1 MGFPEWTLVGMGV
14 TGLGALIFILI
25 AYLALSPGAVHRLGL
40 TGARLDLRVK
50 SFIGYALACLLLMAG
65 FFLAGVP
72 LEPVEETA
80 VSTAIPNELD
90 TIPESQATVIVFA
103 TPTLADTVE
112 AESTDAEGEDEPE
125 ETRPASSGAMG
136 ELPPSD
142 EEEVE
147 PESGAFTPL
156 EDEEEAE
163 ETPEGTAT
171 PLPEAGPSS
180 TPIPSPSATPVT
192 STPTMTPSPSPTVT
206 PTPTLTP
213 TPIDGETAVV
223 ELNGGVIWLQRAPGG
238 QNLIVLEDQAI
249 VIVRNG
255 RANRDGILWRE
266 VTSVDGV
273 TGWLQETYLNYE
285 N

>member
-1 MGFPEWTLVGMGV
+1 MGAS
-14 TGLGALIFILI
+14 GLGALIFILI
-25 AYLALSPGAVHRLGL
+25 AYLALSPGALHRLGL
-40 TGARLDLRVK
+40 TGSRLDLRLK
-50 SFIGYALACLLLMAG
+50 SFIGYALACLLLLAG

-72 LEPVEETA
+72 LESLEETA
-80 VSTAIPNELD
+80 VSTAIPNELE
-90 TIPESQATVIVFA
+90 TAPESDATVIVFA

-112 AESTDAEGEDEPE
+112 ADEAEDEGENEPESTT
-125 ETRPASSGAMG
+125 TRSSSSGAMG
-136 ELPPSD
+136 NPPPTND
-142 EEEVE
+142 EEED
-147 PESGAFTPL
+147 PSSGAFVPL
-156 EDEEEAE
+156 EGDEEEA
-163 ETPEGTAT
+163 TPDGTAT

-192 STPTMTPSPSPTVT
+192 STPTATPSPSPTVT

-223 ELNGGVIWLQRAPGG
+223 ELNGGVIWLQRSPGG
-238 QNLIVLEDQAI
+238 QNLIVLEDQAV
-249 VIVRNG
+249 VILRNG
-255 RANRDGILWRE
+255 RANRDGSLWRE